1 MSCPGNT
8 MEVSTPRDCG
18 AQVNYTEPFAEIAVR
33 ELRQIQHNYTSQ
45 SFFEVGRT
53 TVYYKAQNNSHFC
66 IFIVEVADNEKPN
79 FIEFLED
86 IEVET
91 VATSVTT
98 VKWEEPEVQDNCVD
112 LTMASSYA
120 SGDVFPL
127 GKTVLNSWLEM

>member
-8 MEVSTPRDCG
+8 MEVSTPGDCG

-45 SFFEVGRT
+45 SFFEVGPI

-79 FIEFLED
+79 FIEFLE
-86 IEVET
+86 VET
-91 VATSVTT
+91 VAASVTT
-98 VKWEEPEVQDNCVD
+98 VKLEGPEVQDNCLD
-112 LTMASSYA
+112 LAMHQAMY
-120 SGDVFPL
+120 FP
-127 GKTVLNSWLEM
+127 